1 MACLPSGVL
10 RENGLHNVTHH
21 PPLSRETSDVQCK
34 LLSEPIAFAD
44 ALALERELLD
54 SVKDSP
60 AGTCVALAW
69 RTPEAIIVPRG
80 LPSRDYYAKASAAA
94 QALGFTLHER
104 DTGGDLTPQSEGIV
118 NLSLAYRLDGKQASI
133 ADAYV
138 ALTDPVLAFLKQTYG
153 IAARTASI
161 PGAFCDGAYNVAIG
175 DRKLAG
181 TAQKWKLLGGE
192 GDARRVSVLGHIALM
207 ATNELGPA
215 LDALNAFY
223 EASGSDRRV
232 IPQRHVTLADVIGRA
247 RADAAWVAR
256 DLSAFLS
263 NR

>member
-1 MACLPSGVL
+1 MRCRLLP
-10 RENGLHNVTHH
+10 
-21 PPLSRETSDVQCK
+21 
-34 LLSEPIAFAD
+34 EPIAFSD
-44 ALALERELLD
+44 ALALERDLLD
-54 SVKDSP
+54 SVKESP
-60 AGTCVALAW
+60 AGTCVALVW
-69 RTPEAIIVPRG
+69 RTPKAIIVPRG

-94 QALGFTLHER
+94 QALGFTLYER
-104 DTGGDLTPQSEGIV
+104 DTGGDLTPQSEGVV

-138 ALTDPVLAFLKQTYG
+138 ALTNPVLAFLKSTYG
-153 IAARTASI
+153 ITARTASI

-175 DRKLAG
+175 ERKLAG

-207 ATNELGPA
+207 ANNDLAPA
-215 LDALNAFY
+215 LDALNTFY

-232 IPQRHVTLADVIGRA
+232 IPERHVTLADVLGPVRA
-247 RADAAWVAR
+247 GAAWVAR